1 MNEIS
6 NLKVEQEISK
16 RRTFAIISHPDA
28 GKTTL
33 TEKLLLYAG
42 MVRTAGIVG
51 NRKNQKAASSDWM
64 ELEQERGI
72 SITASAM
79 QFNYKGT
86 VINVLDT
93 PGHQDFSEDTY
104 RTLTAADSAVMLI
117 DCASGVETQTKKLF
131 KVCSMRNM
139 PIVTFVNKMDLP
151 GKEPLDL
158 VTEVEEVLGIQ
169 AVPINWPIGSGKDFK
184 GVVNILTK
192 EVLLFEKG
200 QTGGK
205 ERAKLSKLTL
215 EEALKSDLIPKDLK
229 DSLEFDLELLNEAG
243 NTFSEEKFLAGKV
256 TPVFFGSAMT
266 NFGVEPFFDNFTK
279 LAPPP
284 SSRKVFN
291 EENEE
296 SLRDPIK
303 SPFSGYV
310 FKIQANMDLRHRDSM
325 AYLRVCSGVFERA
338 INVKNE
344 RLNKSIKLSRSHSMF
359 AGSRE
364 TIDVAYPGDIIGFI
378 NPGNFSIGDTLS
390 VDGGF
395 SFQAMPKF
403 PPEIV
408 AELRPKDVM
417 RLKSF
422 NKGIAQF
429 RAEGAVLILERL
441 NSGNQ
446 SPLVA
451 AVGQLQFEVL
461 QHRLKSEYKVDT
473 QLDILPFRYGNW
485 LKGGDPDNFELTSS
499 SILAK
504 DHQDNVIYLYTSE
517 WEKGFA
523 LEKNPDYELV
533 DFL

>member
-1 MNEIS
+1 MNEIRKS
-6 NLKVEQEISK
+6 VIEQEINK

-79 QFNYKGT
+79 QFSYKDCI
-86 VINVLDT
+86 VNVLDT

-117 DCASGVETQTKKLF
+117 DAASGVETQTKKLF

-158 VTEVEEVLGIQ
+158 LAEVEGVLGIE
-169 AVPINWPIGSGKDFK
+169 AAPLNWPIGSGKDFL
-184 GVVNILTK
+184 GVINIETK
-192 EVLLFEKG
+192 EVLLFEKSDL
-200 QTGGK
+200 GGRD
-205 ERAKLSKLTL
+205 RAKINQLTL
-215 EEALKSDLIPKDLK
+215 KDALKSNLIPDELK
-229 DSLEFDLELLNEAG
+229 ENLEFDLELLKEAG
-243 NTFSEEKFLAGKV
+243 NKFDKEKFLAGKI
-256 TPVFFGSAMT
+256 TPIFFGSAMT
-266 NFGVEPFFDNFTK
+266 NFGVEPFFDSFTD
-279 LAPPP
+279 LAPAPY
-284 SSRKVFN
+284 SREVTYKDGKV
-291 EENEE
+291 ENI
-296 SLRDPIK
+296 DPAEK
-303 SPFSGYV
+303 PFSGYV

-325 AYLRVCSGVFERA
+325 AYLRVCSGVFERSTS
-338 INVKNE
+338 VTNE
-344 RLNKSIKLSRSHSMF
+344 RLNKTLKLSRSHSMF
-359 AGSRE
+359 AGARE
-364 TIDVAYPGDIIGFI
+364 TIDNAYPGDIIGFV
-378 NPGNFSIGDTLS
+378 NPGNFSIGDTIS
-390 VDGGF
+390 AEGGF
-395 SFQAMPKF
+395 EFQPMPKF

-422 NKGIAQF
+422 NKGIEQF
-429 RAEGAVLILERL
+429 RQEGAVLILSRL
-441 NSGNQ
+441 SGGNQ
-446 SPLVA
+446 TPLVA
-451 AVGQLQFEVL
+451 AVGKLQFEVL
-461 QHRLKSEYKVDT
+461 QYRLKQEYKVDT
-473 QLDILPFRYGNW
+473 TLDVLPYRYGLW
-485 LKGGDPDNFELTSS
+485 LKGDTENFELTSS

-504 DHQDNVIYLYTSE
+504 DGNDNVIFLYTSE

-523 LEKNPDYELV
+523 LEKNPDCELV
-533 DFL
+533 EFI